1 MQTGRSRGFCFI
13 YYRHLADAEV
23 ARDQCC
29 GLEVDGRRI
38 RVAYSITERP
48 HTPTPGVYRGRSTK
62 YYKFPSYERHII
74 DFFFILE
81 VCPSVIVRKIA
92 VAPHHLTGAVNGIA
106 MNAAVVAPIHHVRIC
121 LAKLNVHP
129 HNYLNYYFRSPSL
142 LRSNYFPSY

>member
-62 YYKFPSYERHII
+62 YNKFPSYERHII
-74 DFFFILE
+74 DFF
-81 VCPSVIVRKIA
+81 
-92 VAPHHLTGAVNGIA
+92 
-106 MNAAVVAPIHHVRIC
+106 
-121 LAKLNVHP
+121 
-129 HNYLNYYFRSPSL
+129 YFRSLPERDRPQNRRRSPSPYR
-142 LRSNYFPSY
+142 RSQRDRYERSRSRSYSPRTYMPGKVKRSSA